1 VGRGRAGHALEYN
14 SGMTDTLVERLW
26 AWLHETFPERQIY
39 VRSDSR
45 VQFFTIS
52 PTLQATTA
60 GLCVIFLTW
69 VAFATV
75 NVVFK
80 DRIIASKDHRYQEMQ
95 SAYESRLADLQG
107 SYDELNGAL
116 IAAED
121 RFKSTADE
129 LQVKQNTIMKFVDR
143 KEQVDATLRSFASGG
158 ATLAKS
164 AHATDATIR
173 PQTVPSDADSIALS
187 SATHTSSSEIEYKP
201 VPPQVTDQPS
211 SANILDI
218 GHVVGQ
224 LRNLV
229 FGPRAAAALYP
240 TVPATLVSHPG
251 LKTLDTETERVR
263 QIGTAETEMLSGTER
278 RLDEKVANLQ
288 GIIRQTGIDP
298 KKYLSSY
305 SAAEGV
311 GGPDMP
317 IQSVRIAGIED
328 PKFNNAYMN
337 ASAVLEEMDSLVSAL
352 RHIPLATPI
361 AANYDPT
368 SVFGPRIDPFTGQAS
383 FHPGIDLA
391 GPYGSIV
398 AATAPGSVV
407 WAGARGGYGNLVEID
422 HGFGIRTRY
431 AHLSAILVH
440 PGEKVL
446 QGTPIG
452 KLGST
457 GRSTGPHVHYE
468 VWYAD
473 VVRNPDKFIE
483 TGRHVLE

>member
-1 VGRGRAGHALEYN
+1 
-14 SGMTDTLVERLW
+14 MTETLVERLW

-39 VRSDSR
+39 VRSESR

-60 GLCVIFLTW
+60 GLCFIFLTW

-80 DRIIASKDHRYQEMQ
+80 DRIIAAKDHRYQEMQ

-121 RFKSTADE
+121 RFKATAAE

-158 ATLAKS
+158 ATLAKA
-164 AHATDATIR
+164 AHATDAAIR
-173 PQTVPSDADSIALS
+173 PLTAATDADSPALGPVTRTS
-187 SATHTSSSEIEYKP
+187 SADIEYKTVP
-201 VPPQVTDQPS
+201 PPQVVMQPS
-211 SANILDI
+211 SASVLDI
-218 GHVVGQ
+218 GHLVGR
-224 LRNLV
+224 LRDLV
-229 FGPRAAAALYP
+229 LGPRVAALYP
-240 TVPATLVSHPG
+240 IVPATLISHPG

-298 KKYLSSY
+298 KTYLSSY

-311 GGPDMP
+311 GGPDIP

-328 PKFNNAYMN
+328 PKFNNAYMT

-361 AANYDPT
+361 TGNYDPT
-368 SVFGPRIDPFTGQAS
+368 SAFGPRIDPFTGQAS

-440 PGEKVL
+440 PGEKVS

>member
-1 VGRGRAGHALEYN
+1 
-14 SGMTDTLVERLW
+14 MTETLVERLW

-60 GLCVIFLTW
+60 GLCLIFLTW

-80 DRIIASKDHRYQEMQ
+80 DRIIAAKDHRYQEMQ

-121 RFKSTADE
+121 RFKATADE

-143 KEQVDATLRSFASGG
+143 KEQVDATLRTFASGG
-158 ATLAKS
+158 PTLAKA
-164 AHATDATIR
+164 AHATDAATH
-173 PQTVPSDADSIALS
+173 PLTGPTDADLAASGSLSHAS
-187 SATHTSSSEIEYKP
+187 SADIEYKP
-201 VPPQVTDQPS
+201 VPPQVALQSS

-229 FGPRAAAALYP
+229 FGPRLAASI
-240 TVPATLVSHPG
+240 VPATLVSHPG
-251 LKTLDTETERVR
+251 LKTLAIETERVR

-311 GGPDMP
+311 GGPDIP
-317 IQSVRIAGIED
+317 VQSVRIAGIED
-328 PKFNNAYMN
+328 PKFNSAYMN
-337 ASAVLEEMDSLVSAL
+337 ASAILEEMDSLVSAL
-352 RHIPLATPI
+352 RHVPLATPI
-361 AANYDPT
+361 TGNYDHT
-368 SVFGPRIDPFTGQAS
+368 SAFGPRIDPFTGQAS

-440 PGEKVL
+440 LGEKVS